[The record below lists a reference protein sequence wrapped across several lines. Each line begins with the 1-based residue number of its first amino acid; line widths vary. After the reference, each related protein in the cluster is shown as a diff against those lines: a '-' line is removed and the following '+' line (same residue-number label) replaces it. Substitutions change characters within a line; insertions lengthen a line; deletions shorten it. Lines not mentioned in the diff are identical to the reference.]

1 MKYLILCLAAVIVF
15 PLLFMLVK
23 RRKVE
28 KWVFTPSVSGF
39 LIAVVGLL
47 MQNLFELISVVVV
60 LFGLVFVMTV
70 LLDKRMKRVEQ
81 LANADQMNRSTASD
95 LRGKEVMEEVA
106 VTAEAKQKITLQP
119 IEEDLA
125 RWMDAN
131 LPRRKAGEGRH
142 ADEE

>member
-23 RRKVE
+23 RSKVE
-28 KWVFTPSVSGF
+28 KWVFTASVSGF

-70 LLDKRMKRVEQ
+70 LLDKRMKRIEQ
-81 LANADQMNRSTASD
+81 TANENQINRSTTAN
-95 LRGKEVMEEVA
+95 LRGKELIEEVV
-106 VTAEAKQKITLQP
+106 VTTEAKEEITLQP

-125 RWMDAN
+125 RWMVAN
-131 LPRRKAGEGRH
+131 QPGRKEGEGRYVN
-142 ADEE
+142 EE

>member
-1 MKYLILCLAAVIVF
+1 LAAVIVF

-23 RRKVE
+23 RHKVE
-28 KWVFTPSVSGF
+28 KWVFTASVSGF
-39 LIAVVGLL
+39 LIAIVGLL

-70 LLDKRMKRVEQ
+70 LLDKRVEQ
-81 LANADQMNRSTASD
+81 LANANQMNRSTASD

-106 VTAEAKQKITLQP
+106 VTAEAKEEITLQP

-125 RWMDAN
+125 RWMVAN
-131 LPRRKAGEGRH
+131 QPKRKEGEGRH
-142 ADEE
+142 ANEE